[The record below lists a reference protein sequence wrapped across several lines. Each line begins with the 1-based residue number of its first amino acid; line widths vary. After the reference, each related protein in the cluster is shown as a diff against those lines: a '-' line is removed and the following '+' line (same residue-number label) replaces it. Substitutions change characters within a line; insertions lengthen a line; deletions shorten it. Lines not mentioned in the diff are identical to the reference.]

1 MNSHIFQSNANDLVY
16 LLDFSKIKTKGEK
29 RGLDSAKVS
38 IERVPVCTS
47 IIVTGL
53 SDNTTHDAI
62 ELHFES
68 RRNSGG
74 PVERVDFV
82 PGSGRAVVAF
92 KDPRGS

>member
-1 MNSHIFQSNANDLVY
+1 MVY
-16 LLDFSKIKTKGEK
+16 SLDFSKIKTKGER

-38 IERVPVCTS
+38 TERVPVRTD
-47 IIVTGL
+47 ILVTGL

-62 ELHFES
+62 EQHFES
-68 RRNSGG
+68 RTNSGG

-82 PGSGRAVVAF
+82 PGSGRAVVVF